1 MDILTGSRIPFTG
14 KRHLLR
20 ALLLAGVLLVLGDPQ
35 NALAQSGS
43 ESQIKA
49 AFLYKFGDFVDWPP
63 ATFARMDSPLVIGV
77 LGADEVFEEL
87 ERVTAGRTIAGR
99 PAEIRKLRRGEKVS
113 GLHLLYIGGQESARA
128 LEHLTAVKGQPVL
141 TVTDSESASA
151 HGSVINFVVVDG
163 KVRFDVALAPA
174 EHSRLRISSRL
185 LAVARKVAAPS

>member
-1 MDILTGSRIPFTG
+1 MGILTGLHMLFAAR
-14 KRHLLR
+14 RNALR
-20 ALLLAGVLLVLGDPQ
+20 ALFFSSVLLILGGPQ
-35 NALAQSGS
+35 VCLAQSGS

-63 ATFARMDSPLVIGV
+63 ATFARADSPLVIGV

-99 PAEIRKLRRGEKVS
+99 PAEIRKLRRGDKVS
-113 GLHLLYIGGQESARA
+113 GLHLLFIGGQESSRA

-141 TVTDSESASA
+141 TVTDSESAGA

-163 KVRFDVALAPA
+163 KVRFDVALSAA

>member
-1 MDILTGSRIPFTG
+1 MDILTGMPIPFAAR
-14 KRHLLR
+14 RHVLR
-20 ALLLAGVLLVLGDPQ
+20 ALLLGSMLFFLGGAQPG
-35 NALAQSGS
+35 LAQSGS

-63 ATFARMDSPLVIGV
+63 SAFARADGPLVIGV

-99 PAEIRKLRRGEKVS
+99 PAEIRKLRRGDRVY
-113 GLHLLYIGGQESARA
+113 GLHLLFIGGQESARA